1 MECGSAAE
9 AVRAARKIWRGP
21 LWVKMTP
28 QAADPAAVARVIE
41 SEGAD
46 AIVCAN
52 TWLGMAVDMATGKP
66 AFDRVVA
73 GLSGPAV
80 FPLSL
85 RMVWQV
91 AGAVSIPV
99 VGCGGVT
106 TASDG
111 MGMTVA
117 GASAVEVGSAFFN
130 NISAGEAI
138 CAGLPE
144 LIARYKAERLA
155 ELVGF
160 ARLG

>member
-1 MECGSAAE
+1 M
-9 AVRAARKIWRGP
+9 
-21 LWVKMTP
+21 
-28 QAADPAAVARVIE
+28 
-41 SEGAD
+41 
-46 AIVCAN
+46 AI
-52 TWLGMAVDMATGKP
+52 DMATGKP

-80 FPLSL
+80 FPLAL

-106 TASDG
+106 TASDC